1 MTSGPFED
9 RGEVFWWG
17 LTAVFAATVLY
28 VGFLFVGTFVAALFL
43 YYGTRPFNRRIERV
57 TGTPGRAALITL
69 LAVTIPLALLLA
81 ATTALGIGQLLAV
94 EAAQVEQFVQLFF
107 PNFDI
112 TVLPETSD
120 EALNQ
125 LRQQLGE
132 AETLQGT
139 LDVVVGVVG
148 AFAAGLV
155 HALLALVLVF
165 YLLREDADVAAWFRG
180 VVGEGSRA
188 DRYATAVDRD
198 LTSVYYG
205 TLLLIFVTAI
215 IAAVF
220 YNAMNLVAPD
230 GLRVPLPMLL
240 ALLTGVCMFVP
251 VIITKLVYVPLTL
264 YLGAIAYETAP
275 ELLWYPAV
283 FLGASF
289 VVLDLVPNAL
299 GPYLAGRGVHTGLMI
314 ITYILGPLLFGWY
327 GVFLGPLILVVV
339 LEFFRLVLPGL
350 VRGEPVAGSAMAV
363 DAPAEADGAPPP
375 EPARDDATATP
386 EEADAVADPG
396 ATDGK
401 PADDSEAVPDSPVE
415 DAEPPQES
423 DAERSKGSDADG
435 AVDGGSG

>member
-1 MTSGPFED
+1 MSFGPFED

-17 LTAVFAATVLY
+17 LTAVFVATVLY
-28 VGFLFVGTFVAALFL
+28 VGFLYVGTFVSALFL
-43 YYGTRPFNRRIERV
+43 YYGTRPFNRRIEDV
-57 TGTPGRAALITL
+57 VGTPGRAALVTL
-69 LAVTIPLALLLA
+69 LAVTIPLAVLLA
-81 ATTALGIGQLLAV
+81 ATTALGLGQLLAV
-94 EAAQVEQFVQLFF
+94 ETAQVEEFVQLFF

-112 TVLPETSD
+112 GLLPETSD
-120 EALNQ
+120 EAIAQ
-125 LRQQLGE
+125 LRTSLGE
-132 AETLQGT
+132 AESFQGA

-180 VVGEGSRA
+180 MVGEGSRA

-220 YNAMNLVAPD
+220 YNAANLVAPD
-230 GLRVPLPMLL
+230 ALQVPLPMLL

-264 YLGAIAYETAP
+264 YLAAVAYETEP
-275 ELLWYPAV
+275 QLLWYPAV
-283 FLGASF
+283 FLAAAF

-314 ITYILGPLLFGWY
+314 ITYIVGPLLFGWY
-327 GVFLGPLILVVV
+327 GVFLGPLIMVVI

-350 VRGEPVAGSAMAV
+350 VRGEPVVGSAMAAEDSPRAA
-363 DAPAEADGAPPP
+363 DAPPARSVSGDADETASV
-375 EPARDDATATP
+375 EPAS
-386 EEADAVADPG
+386 
-396 ATDGK
+396 
-401 PADDSEAVPDSPVE
+401 PAESEPSP
-415 DAEPPQES
+415 ES
-423 DAERSKGSDADG
+423 DADDAAED
-435 AVDGGSG
+435 GSG

>member
-1 MTSGPFED
+1 MSFGPFED
-9 RGEVFWWG
+9 RGEVLWWG
-17 LTAVFAATVLY
+17 LTAVFVATVLY
-28 VGFLFVGTFVAALFL
+28 VGFLYVGTFVSALFL
-43 YYGTRPFNRRIERV
+43 YYGTRPFNRHIEDV
-57 TGTPGRAALITL
+57 VGSPGRAALVTL
-69 LAVTIPLALLLA
+69 LAVTIPLAVLLA
-81 ATTALGIGQLLAV
+81 ATTALGLGQLLAV
-94 EAAQVEQFVQLFF
+94 ETAQVEEFVQLFF

-112 TVLPETSD
+112 ALLPETSD
-120 EALNQ
+120 EAIAQ
-125 LRQQLGE
+125 LRTSLGE
-132 AETLQGT
+132 AESFQGA

-165 YLLREDADVAAWFRG
+165 YLLREDVDVAAWFRG
-180 VVGEGSRA
+180 MVGEGSRA

-220 YNAMNLVAPD
+220 YNAANLVAPD
-230 GLRVPLPMLL
+230 PLQVPLPMLL

-264 YLGAIAYETAP
+264 YLAAVAYETAP

-283 FLGASF
+283 FVAAAF

-314 ITYILGPLLFGWY
+314 ITYIVGPLLFGWY
-327 GVFLGPLILVVV
+327 GVFLGPLIMVVI

-350 VRGEPVAGSAMAV
+350 VRGEPVVGSAMAAEDSPRAA
-363 DAPAEADGAPPP
+363 DAP
-375 EPARDDATATP
+375 PARPVSADADETAPVEPESPAESEPSPESDADDAT
-386 EEADAVADPG
+386 E
-396 ATDGK
+396 DG
-401 PADDSEAVPDSPVE
+401 
-415 DAEPPQES
+415 
-423 DAERSKGSDADG
+423 
-435 AVDGGSG
+435 